1 MKTEGTAEPR
11 IDSQARVRAAA
22 FRLLLARSAP
32 IGQEAL
38 ARDTGMGLD
47 RVIELL
53 DQLDRAGR
61 IRRDGA
67 GKVVASAGLS
77 IVPDRHEVEIEGRR
91 FWTWCAYDIVG
102 IFGALAASGH
112 ALSRSPSGPTIEV
125 RFVRGR
131 PEPTDAVLF
140 RPHEDL
146 RNRCQNVYEE
156 WCPNSNLFPNAQ
168 LAERWAEERGLRG
181 RVLGLGEA
189 GSLATKEWLSLAEGA
204 SEGKPSDV
212 LVAEGD

>member
-1 MKTEGTAEPR
+1 MKTETTVEPPIDDEAR
-11 IDSQARVRAAA
+11 IRAAA
-22 FRLLLARSAP
+22 FQLLFARSAP
-32 IGQEAL
+32 IAPEAL
-38 ARDTGMGLD
+38 AGETGIGLD

-53 DQLDRAGR
+53 DQLDHAGR
-61 IRRDGA
+61 IRRDEA

-102 IFGALAASGH
+102 IFGALAASGR
-112 ALSRSPSGPTIEV
+112 ALSRSPTGPTIEV
-125 RFVRGR
+125 GFVHGR
-131 PEPTDAVLF
+131 PEPTEAVLF

-168 LAERWAEERGLRG
+168 LAERWAGEVGVQG
-181 RVLGLGEA
+181 RVLDLGEA
-189 GSLATKEWLSLAEGA
+189 SRIATKEWRSLADEGM
-204 SEGKPSDV
+204 V
-212 LVAEGD
+212 